1 MSLLREEIRENKVP
15 KCVVMNKIKFVKLWD
30 LSGYFER
37 KTSKIPTCQ
46 KLALWIK
53 LSVKY

>member
-46 KLALWIK
+46 KLALGIK